1 MKDPFT
7 SMRTQEQTSP
17 LLPSHPPPPSVSSVF
32 LLPTPLLGKLGK
44 RFLKRRNPPP
54 HPHRRSFDSPP
65 GGGRKKKGKQGGKE
79 MTSRMQPPPLPSFS
93 FLLFQ
98 PRRYS
103 DPKPPQPQ
111 PNYIPN
117 HPCVSL
123 RASRTT
129 ERRQRLKSLSSAFR
143 FELRNPTICRPPPT
157 SFRIKFSEVRW
168 RLLLFPS
175 VSLILNRFSEKSTG
189 RRDEAEGSE
198 NAQGEERFEL
208 TIFPSSSSSSSP
220 RSSLPS
226 HRQAPKRWIQDEGSR
241 LVRHFQ
247 RRGRRGCCS

>member
-1 MKDPFT
+1 MSIFLQSFSLHLLATRTYEEIPLLPFT

-17 LLPSHPPPPSVSSVF
+17 LLPSHPSPPSVSSVF

-44 RFLKRRNPPP
+44 RFLKRRNPSIVEASI
-54 HPHRRSFDSPP
+54 HPL
-65 GGGRKKKGKQGGKE
+65 GGEKEGREARGQGDDVPDA
-79 MTSRMQPPPLPSFS
+79 TSTSS

-123 RASRTT
+123 RASRST

-168 RLLLFPS
+168 RLMLFPS
-175 VSLILNRFSEKSTG
+175 VSLILDRFSEKSTG

-208 TIFPSSSSSSSP
+208 TIFLLLLLFFFSP
-220 RSSLPS
+220 ILASISQTSTEKMDPR
-226 HRQAPKRWIQDEGSR
+226 
-241 LVRHFQ
+241 
-247 RRGRRGCCS
+247 